1 MYTNENFKG
10 DLWQYMNK
18 YVHVTITIHYII
30 NSDRSENQKRE
41 RTVRKRN

>member
-1 MYTNENFKG
+1 MAIHEQVCT
-10 DLWQYMNK
+10 QI
-18 YVHVTITIHYII
+18 VTITIHYII